1 MSVVITSVR
10 GLLDA
15 GASSLA
21 EHRALLGDLPSA
33 AAANLLGL
41 VEASGLTG
49 RGGAAFPTARKLTAV
64 GSGRSAVVIANG
76 AEGEPASSKDLVLM
90 TSAPHLVLDGLQL
103 AAVATRAKSAYFYA
117 PQRTLDTVI
126 GPALRER
133 RDPIAVTLVASAD
146 TFVSGQETAV
156 VAAVQGLRP
165 LPMHVPPVYQRGVG
179 GRPTLVQN
187 VETLAHLALVARYGA
202 DWFRSRGSEGDPG
215 SRLLTVSGAVRR
227 PAVHEVAG
235 GTTLGEAISRAGGPT
250 GSLQAVLIG
259 GYHGG
264 WVPWNAETVHLPL
277 NRKALAP
284 YDAAPGAGVLVALD
298 KESCGLEAAAGIAR
312 YLAGQ
317 NAGQCGPCR
326 NGLPTIADHLSDLAA
341 GRNVAAASHE
351 ISRVCGSVEGRGAC
365 HHPNGT
371 IQMVR
376 SAMRTFR
383 AEIGHHADGRC
394 SGTTQVTR
402 RTR

>member
-1 MSVVITSVR
+1 MTSVAAPVR
-10 GLLDA
+10 GLLA
-15 GASSLA
+15 ARAPGLA
-21 EHRALLGDLPSA
+21 EHRALLGDLPATGA
-33 AAANLLGL
+33 AELVDLVGL
-41 VEASGLTG
+41 AGLTG
-49 RGGAAFPTARKLTAV
+49 RGGAAFPTARKLGAV

-76 AEGEPASSKDLVLM
+76 AEGEPASSKDVALM

-103 AAVATRAKSAYFYA
+103 AARATKARTAYFYA
-117 PQRTLDTVI
+117 PQRVLDTVI
-126 GPALRER
+126 VPALRER
-133 RDPIAVTLVASAD
+133 KDRVQVVTVPSAD

-187 VETLAHLALVARYGA
+187 VETLAHLALLARFGV
-202 DWFRSRGSEGDPG
+202 DWFRSRGTPEDPG
-215 SRLLTVSGAVRR
+215 TRLLTISGAVRR
-227 PAVHEVAG
+227 PAVHEVTG

-250 GSLQAVLIG
+250 GSLQAVLVG

-264 WVPWNAETVHLPL
+264 WVPWNAATGQLPL
-277 NRKALAP
+277 SRDALAP
-284 YDAAPGAGVLVALD
+284 YEAAPGAGVLVALD
-298 KESCGLEAAAGIAR
+298 AQSCGLVAGASIAR

-326 NGLPTIADHLSDLAA
+326 NGLPTIADHLSDLAH
-341 GRNVAAASHE
+341 GRDAAVASKE
-351 ISRVCGSVEGRGAC
+351 VLRICGSVDGRGAC

-371 IQMVR
+371 VRMVR

-383 AEIGHHADGRC
+383 TEVEWHLAGRC
-394 SGTTQVTR
+394 TGPSRDSGVTR
-402 RTR
+402 